1 MAKLIQIK
9 TYREQKGDLT
19 VIQKEIPF
27 QVKRI
32 YYIYNCDGSVR
43 GKHRHKITQQAI
55 ICISRSVDFYCN
67 DSSKKVNKFILNK
80 PDQLLI
86 VNPEDYHWFD
96 NFSKNSI
103 ILVLASEYY
112 TESDYIYDN
121 Y

>member
-43 GKHRHKITQQAI
+43 GQHRHKKTCQAAV
-55 ICISRSVDFYCN
+55 CIKGSVDFYCQGK
-67 DSSKKVNKFILNK
+67 DQTTKKYILDK
-80 PDQLLI
+80 PSLCLI
-86 VNPEDYHWFD
+86 IEPEDYHWFD
-96 NFSKNSI
+96 NFSKDGN
-103 ILVLASEYY
+103 V
-112 TESDYIYDN
+112 
-121 Y
+121 